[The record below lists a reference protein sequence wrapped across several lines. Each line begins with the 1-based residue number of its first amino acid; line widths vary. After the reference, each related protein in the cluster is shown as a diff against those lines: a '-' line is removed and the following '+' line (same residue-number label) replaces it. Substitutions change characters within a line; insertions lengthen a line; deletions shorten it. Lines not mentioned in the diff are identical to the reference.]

1 MFLFF
6 STALELT
13 LDYFIITKS
22 IQNMTPQLIEGGNFS
37 DHRGTLS
44 YVNDFSFKDIERFYI
59 ISNSDTHPLRA
70 WQGHKLDAKNFYC
83 LSGSFRIH
91 YVKIDNWENP
101 SKDLTIETVTLTESE
116 SKMLHIPAGYANAI
130 ESLEPDSKLISFST
144 LPLSNVSED
153 DVRYDANYWMLNE

>member
-1 MFLFF
+1 
-6 STALELT
+6 
-13 LDYFIITKS
+13 
-22 IQNMTPQLIEGGNFS
+22 MTPQLIEGGNFS

-130 ESLEPDSKLISFST
+130 ESLGQDSKLISFST

-153 DVRYDANYWMLNE
+153 DVRYDANYWKLNE

>member
-1 MFLFF
+1 
-6 STALELT
+6 
-13 LDYFIITKS
+13 
-22 IQNMTPQLIEGGNFS
+22 MTPQLIEGGNFS

-59 ISNSDTHPLRA
+59 ISNSDTHPSRA

-130 ESLEPDSKLISFST
+130 ESLGPDSKLISFST

>member
-1 MFLFF
+1 MKPK
-6 STALELT
+6 
-13 LDYFIITKS
+13 II
-22 IQNMTPQLIEGGNFS
+22 QGGTFS

-44 YVNDFSFKDIERFYI
+44 YVNDFSFNDVERFYI
-59 ISNSDTHPLRA
+59 ISNSDTHTLRA

-101 SKDLTIETVTLTESE
+101 SKDLAIETVMLSASE
-116 SKMLHIPAGYANAI
+116 SKILHIPAGYANAI
-130 ESLEPDSKLISFST
+130 ESLEADSKLISFST

-153 DVRYDANYWMLNE
+153 DVRYDANYWILNE

>member
-1 MFLFF
+1 
-6 STALELT
+6 
-13 LDYFIITKS
+13 
-22 IQNMTPQLIEGGNFS
+22 MTPKLIAGGNFS

-130 ESLEPDSKLISFST
+130 ESLGPDSKLISFST